1 MDKAFWQEIVDNHY
15 KLPEKLAVMPL
26 TEELLNY
33 LGEGDRDLRD
43 KYAYEIL
50 ARWLVLYRYHE
61 PDQMREMIQWLLEQ
75 LHVGLGEQETDT
87 VFLRSN
93 AAAVLALIMYRN
105 DREHFLDEIE
115 VSAILDKAKLYLIEE
130 RDTRAYV
137 ENMGWANAIANA
149 ASLLRYIAFNQNLSP
164 SELQGILDTLT
175 NKLMQP
181 VNMSFAHDEEDRLAK
196 IVLAILTRD
205 ALTSFDFV
213 DWVKRFSEW
222 KVEHHENGVYNAVY
236 NHTYQ
241 NIKHFLRALYT
252 HMDLTIRLPFSAQ
265 EFKPELL
272 EALRDF
278 SL

>member
-15 KLPEKLAVMPL
+15 KLPEKQAVMPL

-33 LGEGDRDLRD
+33 LGEVDRDLRD

-75 LHVGLGEQETDT
+75 LHVGLGEQETNT

-115 VSAILDKAKLYLIEE
+115 VSAILDKAKSYLIEE

-181 VNMSFAHDEEDRLAK
+181 VNAPFAHDEEDRLAK

-222 KVEHHENGVYNAVY
+222 KTEHHENGVYNAVY
-236 NHTYQ
+236 SHTYQ

-272 EALRDF
+272 EVLRDF